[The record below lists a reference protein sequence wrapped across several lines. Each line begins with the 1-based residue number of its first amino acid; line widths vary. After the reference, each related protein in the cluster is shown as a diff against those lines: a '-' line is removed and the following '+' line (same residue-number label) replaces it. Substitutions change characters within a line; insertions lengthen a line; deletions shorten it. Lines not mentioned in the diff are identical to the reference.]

1 MILTPE
7 LRFLIDEAVMPK
19 LTAMGLWACV
29 DKVADPED
37 ADYVQDALVVYGS
50 AAGPYRTSKLFGEL
64 LLAVEPAFADL
75 LVTKGL
81 VESAESALAA
91 ETWAERAPATSC
103 GTFECEPRSK
113 RFLVSPA
120 CGVAA

>member
-29 DKVADPED
+29 DQVADPED
-37 ADYVQDALVVYGS
+37 PDYVQDALVVFGS
-50 AAGPYRTSKLFGEL
+50 TAGPYRTSKLVGDL
-64 LLAVEPAFADL
+64 LLAVEPAFSDL

-81 VESAESALAA
+81 VEGAESTFAV
-91 ETWAERAPATSC
+91 ETWTERAPTSSY
-103 GTFECEPRSK
+103 GSFDCEPRSK
-113 RFLVSPA
+113 RFQVTPA
-120 CGVAA
+120 CGIAA